1 MFARGNSNQSSPSTY
16 LCACRESAQDLGNI
30 LGSLYLAM
38 LFLGIINSMTCQ
50 PVAYTERGVMYR
62 ERATGMYHELPFA
75 LAQCIVEL
83 PYNLIQTLLFGSI
96 SYFMMGFSGTPA
108 KFFW

>member
-1 MFARGNSNQSSPSTY
+1 
-16 LCACRESAQDLGNI
+16 
-30 LGSLYLAM
+30 M

-50 PVAYTERGVMYR
+50 PVAYTERSVMYR

-83 PYNLIQTLLFGSI
+83 PYNLVQTLLFGSI
-96 SYFMMGFSGTPA
+96 SYFMMGFAGTPG